1 MRTHCYKENK
11 TKEMDNTIK
20 ELLEA
25 LENKLNEA
33 NDIVEQLRNHAY
45 DFNRKDGKYDFKLDP
60 KNIHGQL
67 IEVRYSKHITS
78 DNIERQIGYE
88 IKSEGPHSWIKS
100 GNLYIEFEQFKDG
113 EWVDSG
119 ISITEADMWVHVLKD
134 ENGNILHSIEVS
146 TSWLKNRIYELN
158 CQITK
163 KERTGDGTATKAYL
177 VPLKDLYHTPSDYT
191 KFKQKINAKKIL
203 KNK

>member
-1 MRTHCYKENK
+1 ME
-11 TKEMDNTIK
+11 TKEKISTLLD
-20 ELLEA
+20 ELISL
-25 LENKLNEA
+25 LDQG
-33 NDIVEQLRNHAY
+33 NDIIEELRNLGH

-78 DNIERQIGYE
+78 DDIERYIAYE
-88 IKSEGPHSWIKS
+88 IKSEGPNSWIKS
-100 GNLYIEFEQFKDG
+100 GNIYIEFEQFKNG

-134 ENGNILHSIEVS
+134 ENGNILHPIELS
-146 TSWLKNRIYELN
+146 TSWLKHRIDELN
-158 CQITK
+158 CPITTK
-163 KERTGDGTATKAYL
+163 PRTSDGTPTKGYL
-177 VPLKDLYHTPSDYT
+177 VPLKDLYHTPRDYA